1 MKNHMYN
8 TSAQI
13 ILSLN
18 MHTDETVT
26 AELAKRIKKIRTEKR
41 LTQQHVAD
49 ALQISQPAYAR
60 YEAGVRQIRVAMLSS
75 IASAL
80 DVSVDELLGIKTTK
94 QKPGPSPKVKKLTER
109 ITQLPKSK
117 QSFVIEMLE
126 SYLDKAS

>member
-1 MKNHMYN
+1 
-8 TSAQI
+8 
-13 ILSLN
+13 